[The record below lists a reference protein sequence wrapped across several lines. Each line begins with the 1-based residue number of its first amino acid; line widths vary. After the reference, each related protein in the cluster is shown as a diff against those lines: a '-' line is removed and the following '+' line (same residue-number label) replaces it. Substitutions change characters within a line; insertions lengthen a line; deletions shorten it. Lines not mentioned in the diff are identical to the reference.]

1 MTQEELDRKV
11 EAAAEAMVHESL
23 KGIEPN
29 ALLKVTALS
38 KCVATMC
45 ILSGWDIDSMVFE
58 IDPWGHLSFRCL
70 GESRCLAGYN
80 TAYQVKLVLE
90 ALEDAG
96 MFR

>member
-1 MTQEELDRKV
+1 MTQEELDMKV
-11 EAAAEAMVHESL
+11 EAAAGAMIHESL
-23 KGIEPN
+23 KGIEP
-29 ALLKVTALS
+29 AHLLKVNALS
-38 KCVATMC
+38 KCVAAIC

-70 GESRCLAGYN
+70 GESRCLSGYN
-80 TAYQVKLVLE
+80 TAYQMKLVMD